1 MRMRRSSHE
10 PSGRSWPHD
19 AHRSRPAGWW
29 LAGAALCLLPWSA
42 AAAPRLTLHGHVPGV
57 VPHLQPTG
65 DVPATQPLDLSI
77 GLPLRQTNELARLL
91 DELTNPAST
100 NYHRFLTPEQFT
112 ARFGP
117 TEADYQAVIAFAQTH
132 GLTVVRTQA
141 DRHMLHVRAAAGN
154 VASAFQ
160 VTLRTYRHPSEN
172 RTFYAPDGEPS
183 VDAGLPVADIWG
195 LSDYPRPR
203 PLNTGPRPAGLT
215 VSPSSGSGP
224 SGSLRGSD
232 FRNAYVAGATNLT
245 GLGQTIGLFQADGFY
260 ASDITTYESQ
270 TGLPQVPIQTV
281 LLDSFSGSPYSANG
295 NGEVSLDIEM
305 TISMA
310 PGMSNLIVYEDNP
323 NSFHPN
329 TVLARMVSD
338 NLARQ
343 ISSSWSWT
351 GGPTVTTDSYLQN
364 LAALGISYF
373 QASGDDDAYLTGAM
387 DLSTH
392 TNTPVSSP
400 YVTCVGG
407 TTLSMSGSGSA
418 WSSETVWNWNTSGQP
433 GVGSS
438 GGISSYYTIPAWQQ
452 GISMAGNQG
461 STVYRNIPDVA
472 MTADNVYVVY
482 NNGAI
487 GYFGGTSCAAPL
499 WAGFCALVNQ
509 QSTSLGYGT
518 VGFLNPAL
526 YTIGKGSGYAAAFHD
541 TTTGNNFN
549 TASPAA
555 FSAVSGYDL
564 CTGWGTPNGIALVN
578 ALAPPGLHLALL
590 SSQMS
595 DVAGG
600 NGNGAVDPG
609 ETIQET
615 LLWTNTTGGVTASN
629 VTATLT
635 TSATGVTLLQ
645 ATNAYPNIPYLSAAS
660 NSTPFSYKLSKSVPA
675 GTILTFTNVLQ
686 TGSLAFTGTFSH
698 IVGSVALGAPVTNT
712 FAVTNVVGLA
722 IPQNTTVYIT
732 NPVAVAASGSITDVN
747 ASVRLNFTRDSWLT
761 IALRHPDATE
771 VILHANTGNTG
782 ADFGSGTPPGALVY
796 TVLDDQAATSI
807 TSGTAP
813 FSGTYSPSG
822 VLATFNG
829 KAPNGNWVLRLQ
841 NTSSTRTGL
850 FYAYQLAITVQSSTY
865 TATVFNLPPV
875 ASNQTL
881 TVAAGLATNLVL
893 HGIDGDGDPITFQ
906 TNSLPLHGALSAF
919 NTNSGAVTY
928 TATAGYAGTDSFTF
942 VANDGFA
949 TSTTATVTL
958 VVTNSLRLLTITA
971 NSTNKNYGQTLTFAG
986 TAFTAA
992 GLTNGDSVTNVSL
1005 SSAGATSTATVASS
1019 PYAIVPTNALGA
1031 GLSNYIITYV
1041 NGVLTVNKTGQTLSF
1056 PTIASQLATNTVHL
1070 GATASSGLPVTFAV
1084 AAGPA
1089 VLNASSNLTFTNAG
1103 SVSVSAA
1110 QAGDA
1115 NWNSAASLTNTFIVT
1130 RASASVVLSNL
1141 TQRYDGT
1148 PRVVT
1153 ATTAP
1158 TGLTVVI
1165 TYNGTTTAPVRV
1177 GSYAVTGAI
1186 NTALYQGSG
1195 TGTLV
1200 VKAPPQT
1207 LILVR

>member
-42 AAAPRLTLHGHVPGV
+42 AAAPRQTLYGHVPAAAARQTAIGRLAATNRL
-57 VPHLQPTG
+57 HL
-65 DVPATQPLDLSI
+65 AI
-77 GLPLRQTNELARLL
+77 GLPLRNQTALDNLLERLY
-91 DELTNPAST
+91 DPASPD
-100 NYHRFLTPEQFT
+100 YRRFLTSAQF
-112 ARFGP
+112 AELFGP
-117 TEADYQAVIAFAQTH
+117 TEADYQAVVAFAKAS
-132 GLTVVRTQA
+132 GLTVTATYPSRTLVSVSGTAA
-141 DRHMLHVRAAAGN
+141 DVETSFRVI
-154 VASAFQ
+154 
-160 VTLRTYRHPSEN
+160 LRTYPHPREN
-172 RTFYAPDGEPS
+172 RLFYAPEMDPE
-183 VDAGLPVADIWG
+183 VDESLPIRHISGLD
-195 LSDYPRPR
+195 DYS
-203 PLNTGPRPAGLT
+203 LPRPANLT
-215 VSPSSGSGP
+215 VRQAKPASGVQPAAGTGSSPYGTFWGY
-224 SGSLRGSD
+224 D
-232 FRNAYVAGATNLT
+232 FRAAYVPGTSLT
-245 GLGQTIGLFQADGFY
+245 GTGQAVALVQFDGY
-260 ASDITTYESQ
+260 YPSDITTYRTK
-270 TGLPQVPIQTV
+270 TGLPSVTLSNV
-281 LLDSFSGSPYSANG
+281 YVDGFSGVPYTTPPNLVN
-295 NGEVSLDIEM
+295 NGEVALDIDM
-305 TISMA
+305 VTCMA
-310 PGMSNLIVYEDNP
+310 PGLAQVIVYEAPNPSPWADILSRIANDNQ
-323 NSFHPN
+323 
-329 TVLARMVSD
+329 AQQVS
-338 NLARQ
+338 
-343 ISSSWSWT
+343 SSWT
-351 GGPTVTTDSYLQN
+351 GGSWDSN
-364 LAALGISYF
+364 ANAALSLMAAKGLSF
-373 QASGDDDAYLTGAM
+373 FNASGDGDAYTGTIPSPA
-387 DLSTH
+387 D
-392 TNTPVSSP
+392 SP

-407 TTLSMSGSGSA
+407 TYLTTAGSGGA
-418 WSSETVWNWNTSGQP
+418 WVSEGVWNNGS
-433 GVGSS
+433 VGSS
-438 GGISSYYTIPAWQQ
+438 GGISTTYAIPTWQQ
-452 GISMAGNQG
+452 GISMAANQG
-461 STVYRNIPDVA
+461 STAMRNIPDVA
-472 MTADNVYVVY
+472 LTATNVYLVADNGLTYSVV
-482 NNGAI
+482 
-487 GYFGGTSCAAPL
+487 GTSCAAPL

-509 QSTSLGYGT
+509 QSTALGYGT

-555 FSAVSGYDL
+555 FSAASGYDL

-615 LLWTNTTGGVTASN
+615 LVWTNTTGGVTASN

-698 IVGSVALGAPVTNT
+698 IVGSVTLGAPVTNT

-722 IPQNTTVYIT
+722 IPRSTTVYIT

-747 ASVRLNFTRDSWLT
+747 ASVRLNFTRDSLLT

-771 VILHANTGNTG
+771 VILHANTGNAG

-813 FSGTYSPSG
+813 FAGTYSPSG

-865 TATVFNLPPV
+865 TAAVFNLPPV
-875 ASNQTL
+875 ASNQTV
-881 TVAAGLATNLVL
+881 TVASGLATNLVL
-893 HGIDGDGDPITFQ
+893 HGSDGDGDPITFQ
-906 TNSLPLHGALSAF
+906 TNSLPLHGTLSAF

-928 TATAGYAGTDSFTF
+928 TAASGYAGTDSFTF

-1005 SSAGATSTATVASS
+1005 SSAGATSTAAVAGS
-1019 PYAIVPTNALGA
+1019 PYAIVPTNALGT

-1041 NGVLTVNKTGQTLSF
+1041 NGVLTVSKAGQTLSF
-1056 PTIASQLATNTVHL
+1056 PTVASQLATNTVHL

-1115 NWNSAASLTNTFIVT
+1115 NWNSAASLTNTFSVT

-1141 TQRYDGT
+1141 IQRYDGT

-1158 TGLTVVI
+1158 TGLAVVI
-1165 TYNGTTTAPVRV
+1165 TYNGTTTAPFRV
-1177 GSYAVTGAI
+1177 GSYAVTGTV
-1186 NTALYQGSG
+1186 NSTLYLGSSA
-1195 TGTLV
+1195 GTLV